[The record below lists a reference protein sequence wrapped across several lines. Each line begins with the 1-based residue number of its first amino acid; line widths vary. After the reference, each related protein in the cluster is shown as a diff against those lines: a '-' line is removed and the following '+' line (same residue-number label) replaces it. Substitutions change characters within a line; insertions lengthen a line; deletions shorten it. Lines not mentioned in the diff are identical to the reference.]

1 MINSLPHEIL
11 LQICS
16 YLVFYDKLNL
26 SNTCRATKGC
36 IAATVLYEDLFIPQK
51 HVDSVLNSF
60 KHNTIDPSQVK
71 VLRVAFSQEKES
83 DFYGLPIIFPNIRQL
98 FTGPCP
104 TSSKKLKPKEAED
117 TRHIRNTLRTYDTRT
132 CHKAVLLLV
141 NRYIFNQITEL
152 FMESAFF

>member
-1 MINSLPHEIL
+1 